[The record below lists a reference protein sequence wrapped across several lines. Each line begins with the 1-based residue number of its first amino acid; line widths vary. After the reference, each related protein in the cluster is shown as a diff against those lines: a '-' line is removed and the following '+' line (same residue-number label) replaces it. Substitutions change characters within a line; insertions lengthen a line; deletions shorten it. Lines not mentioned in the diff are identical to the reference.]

1 MGDFELLKSFEIFEN
16 LTNEQLKKLQPYCYT
31 ETYQKDDRLFQEG
44 EDAEQIWIEYE
55 GKIDLRF
62 ELPNTQSNSKEQ
74 TVEQINVRQP
84 KDARTLG
91 WSCFVPPYRMRLS
104 AYCVSDSCEVL
115 KIDKRD
121 LQELFNNDPRMGYYI
136 LSNLIQ
142 EVGYRFH
149 ECQNG
154 LAKIMG
160 EDIINQW

>member
-1 MGDFELLKSFEIFEN
+1 MVDFELLKSFEIFEN
-16 LTNEQLKKLQPYCYT
+16 LTNDQLRKLQPFCFT
-31 ETYQKDDRLFQEG
+31 EIYKKGEKLFQEG
-44 EDAEQIWIEYE
+44 DKAEQIWIEYG

-62 ELPNTQSNSKEQ
+62 ELPGSQSNSEEQ
-74 TVEQINVRQP
+74 TVEQINVRRP
-84 KDARTLG
+84 KEARTLG

-104 AYCVSDSCEVL
+104 AYCVSDTCEVL

-149 ECQNG
+149 EFQNG
-154 LAKIMG
+154 MAKLMG
-160 EDIINQW
+160 ENIINQW